1 MKIRR
6 IIVLLLVLLG
16 VSSAVSGK
24 PKTKA
29 APTLTEEEQMRLDYY
44 LYAALDAMAHN
55 RHAQAFFLLE
65 MCNEIDS
72 VNPTVSSMR
81 GSYIQSLYGP
91 EKALPLLKRAYDG
104 SPDDYWY
111 RYAVTLY
118 ENKQHN
124 AAMKVI
130 AAMEKRQP
138 KDLDVVEL
146 HEQILRHEHKYKQ
159 ALAIRDKID
168 KLTGEPTVYSVITRY
183 EMLNESGAP
192 EKAIQV
198 LESYLERNPNDGRMH
213 AMLSDIR
220 LNEAFAQDNKPA
232 GETLLDEQLHSAEV
246 PLDAKLGKIQ
256 KYSEW
261 LGYDAQKRKALILDL
276 REQYPYEQQV
286 YQALL
291 EHERTQGNTAAA
303 LDVARTMLTMNPK
316 DSKLREDVANMMR
329 DDESVTLE
337 EIGLFIDE
345 SYNILPDDPKWGYF
359 KALRCFQHGDYDS
372 TCVVLKRALEHADE
386 PAVRLTLLVLYGDV
400 LGHEK
405 RYDETFAAYDEVL
418 KLAPDH
424 ISTLNNYAWT
434 LAITGGDLKKA
445 EKMSQRTI
453 QKESN
458 NPTYLDTYAWILHLQ
473 GQDTL
478 ALFYIKKAIEYSGDK
493 PSEEI
498 LEHYNVITN
507 SVK

>member
-1 MKIRR
+1 MA
-6 IIVLLLVLLG
+6 VLG
-16 VSSAVSGK
+16 VSGAMAGK
-24 PKTKA
+24 PKAKA
-29 APTLTEEEQMRLDYY
+29 AVHTLTEEEQMRLDYY
-44 LYAALDAMAHN
+44 MYAALDAVAHN

-65 MCNEIDS
+65 LCNEIDS
-72 VNPTVSSMR
+72 LNPTVSSTR
-81 GSYIQSLYGP
+81 GSYIQSLYGK
-91 EKALPLLKRAYDG
+91 ENALPLLKRAYDG

-118 ENKQHN
+118 ESKQRN
-124 AAMKVI
+124 AALKVI
-130 AAMEKRQP
+130 AAMEKRRP
-138 KDLDVVEL
+138 KDIDVLEL
-146 HEQILRHEHKYKQ
+146 HEQILRHEHKYKN

-183 EMLNESGAP
+183 EIINESGAQA
-192 EKAIQV
+192 KAIQV
-198 LESYLERNPNDGRMH
+198 LENYLERNPNDGRMH

-220 LNEAFAQDNKPA
+220 LKEAYTQDNKQVGA
-232 GETLLDEQLHSAEV
+232 VLLDEQLHSAEV
-246 PLDAKLGKIQ
+246 SLDTKLDKI
-256 KYSEW
+256 KRYSEW
-261 LGYDAQKRKALILDL
+261 LGFDAQKQKALILDL

-291 EHERTQGNTAAA
+291 EHERAQGNTAAA
-303 LDVARTMLTMNPK
+303 LDVARTMLTMNPT

-329 DDESVTLE
+329 DEESVTLE

-345 SYNILPDDPKWGYF
+345 SYDILPDNPKWGYF

-405 RYDETFAAYDEVL
+405 RYDEAFAAYDEVL

-424 ISTLNNYAWT
+424 VSTLNNYAWT

-478 ALFYIKKAIEYSGDK
+478 ALFYIKKAIEYAGDI

-498 LEHYNVITN
+498 LEHYKEITN
-507 SVK
+507 SDK